1 MVVCRNTTG
10 ALQIEITLTKLVLLN
25 LCKVYTN
32 TSKIYKNNNKTVPS
46 SVSQGVNV
54 IPVFFS
60 ILFSL
65 EVQEQICIAFDLDKV
80 NTICILFYM
89 QLMLMII
96 KK

>member
-65 EVQEQICIAFDLDKV
+65 EVQEQIC
-80 NTICILFYM
+80 NTKKNLSVQII
-89 QLMLMII
+89 MLLSTVPFEII
-96 KK
+96 NVC